1 MFRLCLKDFY
11 VNRSLPPVIAGLFL
25 FYFVIF
31 FLMEQQILEPTLFI
45 FLATLVLMYT
55 DEKYK
60 TGPLYCSLPVKRST
74 IVFARYVT
82 LLFTILFGIGLV
94 VLFTFLMKKNWPIG
108 FPPPPGGWTLINWF
122 NVLFPLALIFSIFF
136 PLYFRFGYSKGVML
150 GFISTAVVGFLL
162 MGLFYVMVSIKSGS
176 WGLAQYT
183 EGKESPVLAF
193 ITGITGQA
201 MGIFGKQNLLIYLS
215 LLMIPLV
222 VVSILLSIKFYSK
235 REF

>member
-11 VNRSLPPVIAGLFL
+11 VNRGLPLVIAGIFSL
-25 FYFVIF
+25 YFVLF
-31 FLMEQQILEPTLFI
+31 FLLERQMVEPTLFVFI
-45 FLATLVLMYT
+45 VTLILMYT

-60 TGPLYCSLPVKRST
+60 TDTLYCSLPVKRST
-74 IVFARYVT
+74 IVLARYVS
-82 LLFTILFGIGLV
+82 LLLTILPGIGLA
-94 VLFTFLMKKNWPIG
+94 VLFTFLLKEIWPMG
-108 FPPPPGGWTLINWF
+108 FPPPPEGWTTMNWF
-122 NVLFPLALIFSIFF
+122 SVLFPLALIFSIFF

>member
-31 FLMEQQILEPTLFI
+31 FLLEQQILEPTLFI

-74 IVFARYVT
+74 VVFARYVT
-82 LLFTILFGIGLV
+82 LLFTILVGIGLV
-94 VLFTFLMKKNWPIG
+94 VLFTFLMKKSWPIG
-108 FPPPPGGWTLINWF
+108 FPPPPGGWTLTNWF
-122 NVLFPLALIFSIFF
+122 NVLFSLALIFSIFF
-136 PLYFRFGYSKGVML
+136 PLYFRFGYSKGVIW
-150 GFISTAVVGFLL
+150 GFISTAVVGFFFL
-162 MGLFYVMVSIKSGS
+162 GLFYVMVSIKSGS

-183 EGKESPVLAF
+183 EGKENPIVAF
-193 ITGITGQA
+193 ITGVIGQA
-201 MGIFGKQNLLIYLS
+201 VGIFGKQNLLIFLS
-215 LLMIPLV
+215 LLMISLV
-222 VVSILLSIKFYSK
+222 FVSIMLSIKFYSK

>member
-1 MFRLCLKDFY
+1 
-11 VNRSLPPVIAGLFL
+11 
-25 FYFVIF
+25 
-31 FLMEQQILEPTLFI
+31 MEQQILEPTLFI

-108 FPPPPGGWTLINWF
+108 FPPPPEGWTLINWF

-136 PLYFRFGYSKGVML
+136 PLYFRFGYSKGVL
-150 GFISTAVVGFLL
+150 WGFISTAVVGFFFL
-162 MGLFYVMVSIKSGS
+162 GLFYVTVSIKSGS

-183 EGKESPVLAF
+183 EGKENPILAL
-193 ITGITGQA
+193 ITGVIGQA
-201 MGIFGKQNLLIYLS
+201 VGIFGKQNLLIFLS

-222 VVSILLSIKFYSK
+222 FVSIMLSIKFYSK

>member
-1 MFRLCLKDFY
+1 MTIESNSFRIVMAALAFCA
-11 VNRSLPPVIAGLFL
+11 VLPRNAAAQQLSAQESDPRVIGW
-25 FYFVIF
+25 
-31 FLMEQQILEPTLFI
+31 ME
-45 FLATLVLMYT
+45 
-55 DEKYK
+55 
-60 TGPLYCSLPVKRST
+60 
-74 IVFARYVT
+74 
-82 LLFTILFGIGLV
+82 
-94 VLFTFLMKKNWPIG
+94 G
-108 FPPPPGGWTLINWF
+108 FPPPPEGWTTMNWF
-122 NVLFPLALIFSIFF
+122 SVLFPLALIFSIFF

-215 LLMIPLV
+215 PLMIPLV